1 MEVARWVRM
10 AMDTMEDWSR
20 WMMKRG
26 EMDHGGKLGMER
38 GGRIEVPEEGEG
50 REGVVV
56 WDGVLG
62 LSIILRI
69 LQGLESS

>member
-1 MEVARWVRM
+1 MRNGDVE
-10 AMDTMEDWSR
+10 
-20 WMMKRG
+20 
-26 EMDHGGKLGMER
+26 

-50 REGVVV
+50 RAGVVV

-69 LQGLESS
+69 LQKLESS